1 MCYTAISSSSGIR
14 RYPWNDTSFV
24 ASHFFFLFLWMMIY
38 FYVSDKEKSQ
48 TFKFSEEN
56 MKKDLKLTL
65 F

>member
-1 MCYTAISSSSGIR
+1 
-14 RYPWNDTSFV
+14 
-24 ASHFFFLFLWMMIY
+24 MIY
-38 FYVSDKEKSQ
+38 FYVSDKEKRQ